1 MKIERSMSSLP
12 YTPYDGSSQP
22 FTIGLS
28 QLAAENW
35 IEPDER
41 LPTALAEK
49 ARLLGAHREA
59 IFRAEAGTEAAQG
72 ELLALLCDYLPA
84 RYPEIYRLTGDRM
97 EIAGAPDVDLANE
110 TVPAL
115 IRAGLLVGDDLVLM
129 RRGDKGWRIAAA
141 FVAFPSSWS
150 LEEKFGRVMDEVHAE
165 VPDFEGGSRNAEL
178 INRMFDKLPGD
189 RLVSRMNWSVN
200 ATDEL
205 FLPKSKSQRVM
216 ADVPPA
222 AHFLRVERQTLRK
235 LQTCGDIV
243 FTIRIYL
250 DPLAQLAR
258 EADAARL
265 MTSLAAQ
272 LAAMTPAQAAYKGL
286 LHKRDA
292 MIDLLKK
299 AAESGD
305 YSPLLP

>member
-1 MKIERSMSSLP
+1 MLP

-28 QLAAENW
+28 QLAADDW
-35 IEPDER
+35 IEPDDR
-41 LPTALAEK
+41 LPAVLAEK
-49 ARLLGAHREA
+49 AQLLGVHRNA
-59 IFRAEAGTEAAQG
+59 IFRAELETDEAQQ
-72 ELLALLCDYLPA
+72 ELLTLLADYLPA
-84 RYPEIYRLTGDRM
+84 RYPELYRRTGDTM
-97 EIAGAPDVDLANE
+97 QIKGAPDVPLADE
-110 TVPAL
+110 AEPAL
-115 IRAGLLVGDDLVLM
+115 VRAGLMVADDLVVM

-178 INRMFDKLPGD
+178 INRMFDRLPDD

-200 ATDEL
+200 ATDDL

-216 ADVPPA
+216 PDRPPA

-235 LQTCGDIV
+235 LPVSGDIV

-258 EADAARL
+258 EPDAARL
-265 MTSLAAQ
+265 MASLADQ
-272 LAAMTPAQAAYKGL
+272 LDAMSEAQAAYKGL
-286 LHKRDA
+286 LHKRA
-292 MIDLLKK
+292 GMIALLRK
-299 AAESGD
+299 AAEDGD
-305 YSPLLP
+305 YSAFLP

>member
-1 MKIERSMSSLP
+1 MSSLP
-12 YTPYDGSSQP
+12 YTPYDGTSQP

-41 LPTALAEK
+41 LGAALREK
-49 ARLLGAHREA
+49 ARLLGEHREA
-59 IFRAEAGTEAAQG
+59 IFRAEAGTQEAQQ
-72 ELLALLCDYLPA
+72 ELLAMLVDYLPA
-84 RYPEIYRLTGDRM
+84 RYPALYRLAGDRM
-97 EIAGAPDVDLANE
+97 EITDTGDVDLADD
-110 TVPAL
+110 TMPAL
-115 IRAGLLVGDDLVLM
+115 IRAGLLVADDLVLM
-129 RRGDKGWRIAAA
+129 RRGENGWRIAAA

-200 ATDEL
+200 ATHDL

-216 ADVPPA
+216 ADVAPQ

-235 LQTCGDIV
+235 LPNSGDIA

-258 EADAARL
+258 EPDAARL
-265 MTSLAAQ
+265 MASLAAQ
-272 LAAMTPAQAAYKGL
+272 LAAMTPEQAAYKGL
-286 LHKRDA
+286 SHKRPA
-292 MIDLLKK
+292 MIALLQK
-299 AAESGD
+299 AAETGD
-305 YSPLLP
+305 YSQLLP

>member
-1 MKIERSMSSLP
+1 MLP

-28 QLAAENW
+28 QLAADDW
-35 IEPDER
+35 IEPDDR
-41 LPTALAEK
+41 LPAALAEK
-49 ARLLGAHREA
+49 AQLLGVHRDA
-59 IFRAEAGTEAAQG
+59 IFRAEPGTDEAQQ
-72 ELLALLCDYLPA
+72 ELLTLLSNYLPA
-84 RYPEIYRLTGDRM
+84 RYPELYRRTGDTM
-97 EIAGAPDVDLANE
+97 QIKGAADVSLADE
-110 TVPAL
+110 AEPAL
-115 IRAGLLVGDDLVLM
+115 VRAGLMVADDLVVM

-178 INRMFDKLPGD
+178 INRMFDRLPGD

-200 ATDEL
+200 ATGEL

-216 ADVPPA
+216 PERPPA

-235 LQTCGDIV
+235 LPVSGDIV

-258 EADAARL
+258 EPDAARL
-265 MTSLAAQ
+265 MASLADQ
-272 LAAMTPAQAAYKGL
+272 LDAMSEAQAAYKGL
-286 LHKRDA
+286 SHKRPA
-292 MIDLLKK
+292 MIALLQK
-299 AAESGD
+299 AAETGD
-305 YSPLLP
+305 YSQLLP